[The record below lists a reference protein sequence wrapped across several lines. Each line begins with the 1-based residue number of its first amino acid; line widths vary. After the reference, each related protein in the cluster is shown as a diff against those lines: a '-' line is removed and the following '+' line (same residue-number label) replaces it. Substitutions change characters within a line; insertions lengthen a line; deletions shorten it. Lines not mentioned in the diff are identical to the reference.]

1 MSLVVIGVNNR
12 TMPLDLF
19 ERFSIGEDAL
29 PKALVSVL
37 ERRNISEAVVLS
49 TCNRAEVYVH
59 AEKFHGAY
67 QDVRDFLAETSQI
80 APENFNDYLYAHY
93 DDDAIQH
100 LFAVTCGLDSAIV
113 GESEVQHQ
121 VKVAWERAREEGS
134 CGSIINAAFRR
145 ALEVGKRVRTQ
156 TDISNNS
163 SSVAQACVEMAQEHL
178 GGFANREILVVGA
191 GEVGEGVAT
200 SLARL
205 QDGHLFFV
213 NRSFD
218 RAADLAKRVN
228 GQAVPFEELNEILT
242 NSDALITSTASNS
255 IVFDQTM
262 LKKTMEDR
270 EGRELLIVDI
280 AVPRDVDPAAA
291 KIEGITL
298 LDIDALWSFR
308 AQSPLISNN
317 EEALKARM
325 IIFQE
330 VERFLEQQSAR
341 QVAPLIAGFR
351 NGVEE
356 IRQAELK
363 RFESRLAG
371 LTDEQRDAVES
382 LTQGILGKV
391 LHEPTIAMNE
401 AAGSPRG
408 DRLAEAL
415 RELFNI

>member
-1 MSLVVIGVNNR
+1 
-12 TMPLDLF
+12 MPLDLF
-19 ERFSIGEDAL
+19 ERFSIGEDVL
-29 PKALVSVL
+29 PKALVGVL

-49 TCNRAEVYVH
+49 TCNRTEIYVY

-67 QDVRDFLAETSQI
+67 QDVRDFLSETARI
-80 APENFNDYLYAHY
+80 APEDFNDYLYAHY
-93 DDDAIQH
+93 DNDAIQH
-100 LFAVTCGLDSAIV
+100 LFSVTCGLDSAIV

-134 CGSIINAAFRR
+134 CGSVINGAFRR

-156 TDISNNS
+156 TDISKNS
-163 SSVAQACVEMAQEHL
+163 SSVAQACVEMAQQHL
-178 GGFANREILVVGA
+178 GGFENRKVLVVGA
-191 GEVGEGVAT
+191 GEVGESVAT
-200 SLARL
+200 SLVRL
-205 QDGHLFFV
+205 QAENVFFV

-218 RAADLAKRVN
+218 RAAELAKRVN
-228 GQAVPFEELNEILT
+228 GEAVAYEELNETLIS
-242 NSDALITSTASNS
+242 SDVLLTSTASNS
-255 IVFDQTM
+255 IVFD
-262 LKKTMEDR
+262 KTLLEQIMEIR

-280 AVPRDVDPAAA
+280 AVPRDVDPAAYA
-291 KIEGITL
+291 IEGITL
-298 LDIDALWSFR
+298 LDMDALWRFR
-308 AQSPLISNN
+308 PQTPLIRSN
-317 EEALKARM
+317 EEVAKARM
-325 IIFQE
+325 IISQE

-356 IRQAELK
+356 IRQAELQ

-371 LTDEQRDAVES
+371 LTDEQRDAVEA
-382 LTQGILGKV
+382 LTQRILGKV